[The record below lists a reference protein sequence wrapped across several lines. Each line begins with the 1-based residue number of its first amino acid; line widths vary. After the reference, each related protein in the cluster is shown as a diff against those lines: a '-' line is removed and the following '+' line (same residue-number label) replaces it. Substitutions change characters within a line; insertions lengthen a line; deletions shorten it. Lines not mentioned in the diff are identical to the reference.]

1 MPPSLGKYPLFDML
15 PGLAGGGD
23 VLPRCMEYIFLAG
36 ISISEMPEEVYLHS
50 GADRTVQAR
59 AFFPTF

>member
-1 MPPSLGKYPLFDML
+1 ML